1 MKLID
6 KLKPEVIEALD
17 DAKIQYSASH
27 RRIFATLN
35 QISDYRDLTVDQLNL
50 ITAYLPQDLKP
61 HSTLGW
67 MYGDNIHTTYEVRV
81 VKQVGERLVR

>member
-6 KLKPEVIEALD
+6 KLKPEVLEALEET
-17 DAKIQYSASH
+17 KIEYGSSYRA
-27 RRIFATLN
+27 IFATLN
-35 QISDYRDLTVDQLNL
+35 SVSEYRDLTVDQLNL

-67 MYGDNIHTTYEVRV
+67 MYGDNILDKKY
-81 VKQVGERLVR
+81 RL